1 LKLNKKIKIVIAIAM
16 IPIIIYLWPSALGG
30 DTEFLLVQGNS
41 MLGTIEPGSFVIT
54 KEKEK
59 YEVDDI
65 ISYRGAKQSA
75 FQGRTVVHRIVD
87 ETDKGFFILR
97 GDNNPKND
105 PGIVTPNMING
116 EVVFFTPFIGYLLVI
131 MRNPLV
137 MGVLAVVMLMAQFKK
152 KKKKK
157 TGQPELE
164 VKKKPKKKKKNNYIL
179 FVPALVINLTTYLL
193 IQISFEA
200 GIDEPKADPFTTFLY
215 TLSDPYIASTISFA
229 LYFVL
234 ILGLYYYAKTHD
246 TIPRR
251 MLPSGGVITIK
262 KKTNYVVASARL
274 VWLMFI
280 LSGIFFLFTMFQELR
295 SEIG

>member
-1 LKLNKKIKIVIAIAM
+1 LKLSKKIKIVIGIAL
-16 IPIIIYLWPSALGG
+16 IPLVIFLWPAALGG

-65 ISYRGAKQSA
+65 VSYRGADKSA
-75 FQGRTVVHRIVD
+75 FHGRTVVHRII
-87 ETDKGFFILR
+87 EQTDKGGFILR

-105 PGIVTPNMING
+105 PGLVYPNQING
-116 EVVFFTPFIGYLLVI
+116 EVVFFTPFIGYLLTI
-131 MRNPLV
+131 MRNPLI
-137 MGVLAVVMLMAQFKK
+137 MGVFAVVMLMAQFKK

-157 TGQPELE
+157 KGQPELE
-164 VKKKPKKKKKNNYIL
+164 VEKKPKKKKKKNYVL
-179 FVPALVINLTTYLL
+179 FVPALVINLITYLL

-200 GIDEPKADPFTTFLY
+200 GIDEPKADPLTTLLY
-215 TLSDPYIASTISFA
+215 TVTDPYMASTVSFA
-229 LYFVL
+229 LYFFL
-234 ILGLYYYAKTHD
+234 IIGLYYFAKTYD
-246 TIPRR
+246 TIPRK

-262 KKTNYVVASARL
+262 KKTNYVVASARMI
-274 VWLMFI
+274 WLMFI
-280 LSGIFFLFTMFQELR
+280 LSGFFFLFTMVQELR